1 MLQNAAELWRRMRFG
16 QRILLVTV
24 LLACA
29 GAVAVLVG
37 WARQP
42 EMVLLYSDLAPEEA
56 ARIVEKIRDLGI
68 AYEVKGGGTAV
79 YVPVESKYTIWLEL
93 AGEGLPSGD
102 NPGYRILDDEKIG
115 TGPFTQRINYTRAI
129 EGELAKTISLI
140 EGVAGARIH
149 IVRPTSNLFRQDQK
163 GATATVALRLRPG
176 WHLAPGAVAA
186 IVHLVSNSV
195 ENLQAQDVAVID
207 SAGSLLSGGAD
218 GPMARGVGTLFDY
231 KSQVEEYLA
240 AKAEKMLTAVLGP
253 GRAIVRVDAV
263 IETTSLDET
272 VEKYEPDAKVATKEE
287 LVTKSE
293 TPGAAGAGAGA
304 PGTEAPAGNL
314 SKEETVTTDYL
325 VSRTVSKTTSMPGKI
340 SAVSVSA
347 FVDLSAPEPA
357 AGDAAKPAAG
367 AEGGATPPPAAAAP
381 TLTVDDVKK
390 VIQNALGLKDATGLT
405 VVSVPFRRPD
415 AAAAEPEEPGLF
427 ASAQFYMDL
436 ARHGSLGVLVVGA
449 LLVLKMFGGSKRR
462 PAAPAAGGE
471 LQPAGQ
477 GSSVNL
483 LAGAGEDPDQLR
495 QRIATALQDNPE
507 EVKRLFRTWVD
518 GGQGEA

>member
-1 MLQNAAELWRRMRFG
+1 MLQNVAEFWRRMRFG
-16 QRILLVTV
+16 QRMLLVTV
-24 LLACA
+24 LLACG

-42 EMVLLYSDLAPEEA
+42 EMALLYSDLAPEEA
-56 ARIVEKIRDLGI
+56 SRIVEKIRDLGI

-93 AGEGLPSGD
+93 AGEGLPTGD
-102 NPGYRILDDEKIG
+102 NPGYRILDEEKIG
-115 TGPFTQRINYTRAI
+115 TGPFTQRINYTRAM

-140 EGVAGARIH
+140 EGVAGARVH

-186 IVHLVSNSV
+186 IIHLVSHSV
-195 ENLQAQDVAVID
+195 ENLQPQDVAVID

-218 GPMARGVGTLFDY
+218 GPMARGIGTLFDY

-240 AKAEKMLTAVLGP
+240 AKAEKMLTTVLGP
-253 GRAIVRVDAV
+253 GRAIVRVHAD
-263 IETTSLDET
+263 IETSSVDQT

-293 TPGAAGAGAGA
+293 TPGAGGTAAGA

-325 VSRTVSKTTSMPGKI
+325 VSRTTSKTLDMPGKI
-340 SAVSVSA
+340 TSVSVSA

-367 AEGGATPPPAAAAP
+367 AEGGAAPATAAP

-390 VIQNALGLKDATGLT
+390 VIQNTLGLKDATGLT

-415 AAAAEPEEPGLF
+415 AAAEPEDPGLF
-427 ASAQFYMDL
+427 ASPQFYMDL

-462 PAAPAAGGE
+462 PAAAPAAGGE

-477 GSSVNL
+477 GQSVNL
-483 LAGAGEDPDQLR
+483 LAGAGEDPEQLR